1 LIGKGHANTVKR
13 FLNVLD
19 SNLEIFVK
27 DWESPPPNGRDC
39 LESLFSAICR
49 SCFFKVSS

>member
-19 SNLEIFVK
+19 S
-27 DWESPPPNGRDC
+27 
-39 LESLFSAICR
+39 SLKAFMYD
-49 SCFFKVSS
+49 